1 MRFSI
6 IKRIPVSTGHR
17 GPGLIYFPFFF
28 VRFNHIFETGPL
40 GKTPFSATI
49 NWIRLVDDRWN
60 GSDQIFITAARLLFR
75 PPPPPVIQVALEL
88 YIDCDPSNC
97 TCNCRYRP
105 NYQVSTR
112 QSAAIPP
119 ENQAFFHL
127 VLSSLSFFF
136 RTLSFDF
143 FFFNFESIKISIE
156 IQLYKRFYFYTK
168 VEINFIKGKRRIYL
182 FLRFEYVMR
191 DSSYFSNLM
200 QGLKFDYQ
208 SSYFPSNHYTLKLVF
223 NPLTLTR

>member
-119 ENQAFFHL
+119 ENQAFFTL
-127 VLSSLSFFF
+127 FYLPFLSFFE
-136 RTLSFDF
+136 LSLLIF
-143 FFFNFESIKISIE
+143 FFLILNLLKYQQRYSCINVSISTRKLRLILSKE
-156 IQLYKRFYFYTK
+156 
-168 VEINFIKGKRRIYL
+168 KGEYIY
-182 FLRFEYVMR
+182 
-191 DSSYFSNLM
+191 S
-200 QGLKFDYQ
+200 
-208 SSYFPSNHYTLKLVF
+208 
-223 NPLTLTR
+223 